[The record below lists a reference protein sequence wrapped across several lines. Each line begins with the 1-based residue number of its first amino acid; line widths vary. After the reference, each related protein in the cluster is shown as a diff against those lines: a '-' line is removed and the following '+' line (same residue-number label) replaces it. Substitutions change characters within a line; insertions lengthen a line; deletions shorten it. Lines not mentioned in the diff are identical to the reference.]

1 MTDSKGQGQGQGQG
15 KAEDKYPPPRAIVL
29 DDSAALALG
38 AGNRMASRFVV
49 EAEKD
54 PTLRIYIP
62 ALCLAVAEADRAGVA
77 EHIGALPSVDIT
89 ALDFAG
95 ASAVGKRLRGLSE
108 DARTDPYEDGWS
120 GTHALHLAMP
130 SVEWP
135 RGRPVLTGYPARYK
149 GTGVRTI
156 QLER

>member
-1 MTDSKGQGQGQGQG
+1 MSP
-15 KAEDKYPPPRAIVL
+15 AEKDQYPPARAIVL

-54 PTLRIYIP
+54 PTLRVYIP

-77 EHIGALPSVDIT
+77 EHIGSLPSVDIT

-95 ASAVGKRLRGLSE
+95 AAAVGKRLRGLADAGSE
-108 DARTDPYEDGWS
+108 TDDGWS
-120 GTHALHLAMP
+120 GAHALHLAMP

-156 QLER
+156 QLEK

>member
-1 MTDSKGQGQGQGQG
+1 MSQDKKGEKDQ
-15 KAEDKYPPPRAIVL
+15 KEPYPPARAIVL

-54 PTLRIYIP
+54 PTLRVYIP

-77 EHIGALPSVDIT
+77 EHIGSLPSVDIT
-89 ALDFAG
+89 ELDFAG
-95 ASAVGKRLRGLSE
+95 AAAVGKRLRGLAE
-108 DARTDPYEDGWS
+108 ADGGAAVEDGWS
-120 GTHALHLAMP
+120 GAHALHLAMP

-149 GTGVRTI
+149 GTGVRAI

>member
-1 MTDSKGQGQGQGQG
+1 MSS
-15 KAEDKYPPPRAIVL
+15 AENKYPPARAIVL

-77 EHIGALPSVDIT
+77 EHIGSLPSVDIT

-95 ASAVGKRLRGLSE
+95 ASAVGKRLRGLMAESPS
-108 DARTDPYEDGWS
+108 DPKGAADEGWS
-120 GTHALHLAMP
+120 GAHALHLAMP

-135 RGRPVLTGYPARYK
+135 RGRPVLTRYPTRYR
-149 GTGVRTI
+149 GTGVRAI
-156 QLER
+156 QLEK